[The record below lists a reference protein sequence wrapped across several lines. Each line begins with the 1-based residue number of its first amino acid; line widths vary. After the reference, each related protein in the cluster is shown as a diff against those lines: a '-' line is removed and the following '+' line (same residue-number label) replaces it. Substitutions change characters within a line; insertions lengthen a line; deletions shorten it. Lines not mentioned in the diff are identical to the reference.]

1 MSWAEFMEIGRDIPD
16 YEVQWR
22 IEQQKPGHCA
32 SLIYTSGT
40 TGQPKAS
47 TFHTKQLQLKYP
59 ALLCMYCWPKH
70 LMLVPSNLCIY

>member
-1 MSWAEFMEIGRDIPD
+1 MSWAEFMEIGRDVPD

-40 TGQPKAS
+40 TGQPKARCTGDTS
-47 TFHTKQLQLKYP
+47 AHRVLAKAT
-59 ALLCMYCWPKH
+59 
-70 LMLVPSNLCIY
+70 